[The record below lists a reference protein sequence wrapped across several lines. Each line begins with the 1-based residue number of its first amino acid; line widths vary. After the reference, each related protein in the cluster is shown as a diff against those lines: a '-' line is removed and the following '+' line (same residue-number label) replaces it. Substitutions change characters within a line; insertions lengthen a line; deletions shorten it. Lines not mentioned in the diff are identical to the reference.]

1 MTKEDKNKLFAEYC
15 GKLKDEHGPI
25 LRQMFDLVIEKAEK
39 LEFENRYGNSEFSKL
54 LQANEILEKNEKVL
68 NATIKVLQVQIEKMK
83 CCQNCKYSEEV
94 YGEICCTVDYENNDY
109 CSTEN
114 NDLWEMKMTEK
125 LEFSKPCSKDCI
137 VHQLKTHNSC
147 LFCESLRN
155 SPFHDVKSMS
165 DEEIRNMQKEVEK
178 EL

>member
-1 MTKEDKNKLFAEYC
+1 
-15 GKLKDEHGPI
+15 
-25 LRQMFDLVIEKAEK
+25 
-39 LEFENRYGNSEFSKL
+39 
-54 LQANEILEKNEKVL
+54 
-68 NATIKVLQVQIEKMK
+68 
-83 CCQNCKYSEEV
+83 
-94 YGEICCTVDYENNDY
+94 
-109 CSTEN
+109 
-114 NDLWEMKMTEK
+114 MTEK